1 MSTYTNN
8 EARKRARKKYR
19 RKYYAKTYFSKNYKK
34 PWNAADEARVLTHD
48 VTDTQLAREIGRS
61 VSSIQ
66 AKRRRLLAVEH
77 GRDT

>member
-1 MSTYTNN
+1 MSVKN
-8 EARKRARKKYR
+8 EAYR
-19 RKYYAKTYFSKNYKK
+19 RWKRKYYAKTYFSRNYKK
-34 PWNAADEARVLTHD
+34 PWSAADEARVLAHD

-66 AKRRRLLAVEH
+66 MKRRRLVAVGY

>member
-1 MSTYTNN
+1 MSVKN
-8 EARKRARKKYR
+8 EAYR
-19 RKYYAKTYFSKNYKK
+19 RWKRKYYAKTSFSRNYKQ
-34 PWNAADEARVLTHD
+34 PWSAADEARVLAHD

-77 GRDT
+77 GRDS